1 MNPDDVI
8 KELKSLLCW
17 VSQGSAAH
25 DKIKNLIERLGGK
38 VEG

>member
-1 MNPDDVI
+1 MNPDDVL

-25 DKIKNLIERLGGK
+25 DKIKLLIEKLGGK
-38 VEG
+38 S